1 MKHTIIISFF
11 TLFFL
16 NLQICSVS
24 ASEEVTFNF
33 RPENKTVMI
42 ENTEAVKKE
51 IVNKETIKSEKS
63 VVETRVIYNKTQ
75 NGFNLVVQPLD
86 IKFKLDNEPV
96 ENPVFDIL
104 KESPVIYKIDEK
116 GKFQGLSGYDEIKK
130 LFYENFTEEF
140 ASQISR
146 IFNKEKMEQKAE
158 FEWAQKTGSYAGKTV
173 THKEKWER
181 KEKLNFEQT
190 DPVSFNV
197 VTRFFLNEKFNK
209 KDCVKIVINYENEDD
224 KRPFIKG
231 NAVVYTDPDTM
242 NIYSQTMERTLYF
255 NKKTDKGED
264 IPAKIYEKREYDYEY
279 RFSGAE

>member
-1 MKHTIIISFF
+1 MKHRIIISFF

-16 NLQICSVS
+16 NLQISFVS
-24 ASEEVTFNF
+24 ASEEVTFMFN
-33 RPENKTVMI
+33 PEDKTVMI

-51 IVNKETIKSEKS
+51 IVNKETVKSEKS
-63 VVETRVIYNKTQ
+63 VVKTRIIYNKTQ
-75 NGFNLVVQPLD
+75 NGFNLVVQPLE
-86 IKFKLDNEPV
+86 IKFKLNNEPV

-104 KESPVIYKIDEK
+104 KESPVIYNIDQK
-116 GKFQGLSGYDEIKK
+116 GQFQGLSGYDKIKK

-140 ASQISR
+140 ASQIAQ

-158 FEWAQKTGSYAGKTV
+158 FEWAQKTGSYAGRTV
-173 THKEKWER
+173 SHKEKWER

-197 VTRFFLNEKFNK
+197 VTQFFLNEKFNE

-255 NKKTDKGED
+255 NKKNDKGEE

-279 RFSGAE
+279 RFSVAE